1 MLNDK
6 IIIITGAGSGIGRAA
21 AKLFASGGAKLLIGD
36 QNKSGVQETE
46 RMVVDAGGIAHAIEL
61 DVRDEDSVKAFVRSA
76 IERYGKLN
84 GAFNNA
90 GVKMSGQ
97 LVQDIGTDDWRRV
110 NDINATGIFLCMKHE
125 IAAMRAT
132 GGGAIVNTASVN
144 GLVAQANSAEYVA
157 SKHAVIGLTRAAS
170 TEAGLTGVRVNA
182 VLPGTINTPMVEDLL
197 IDPMFRPF
205 YDSALARHTIGR
217 FGEPEEVAS
226 VARFLLSDQAS
237 FVNGAAIPV
246 DGGYSAR

>member
-1 MLNDK
+1 MLDGK

-21 AKLFASGGAKLLIGD
+21 ARLFAAAGAKLLLGD
-36 QNKSGVQETE
+36 QNDATVQETAQIV
-46 RMVVDAGGIAHAIEL
+46 RDAGGDAHAMRI
-61 DVRDEDSVKAFVRSA
+61 DVRNEGDIDAFVA
-76 IERYGKLN
+76 AAMEQYGRLD

-90 GVKMSGQ
+90 GVQMSGK
-97 LVQDIGTDDWRRV
+97 LVQDITAEDWHRI
-110 NDINATGIFLCMKHE
+110 NDINATGTFFCMKYE

-132 GGGAIVNTASVN
+132 GGGAIVNTSSAN
-144 GLVAQANSAEYVA
+144 GFVAQSNSADYVA

-170 TEAGLTGVRVNA
+170 TEAGATGVRVNA
-182 VLPGTINTPMVEDLL
+182 VLPGTINTPMVADLFTNP
-197 IDPMFRPF
+197 DFRPF

-217 FGEPEEVAS
+217 FGEPEEVAL

-246 DGGYSAR
+246 DGGYTAR

>member
-1 MLNDK
+1 MLNEK
-6 IIIITGAGSGIGRAA
+6 VVIITGAGSGIGRAA
-21 AKLFASGGAKLLIGD
+21 AKLFSSAGARLLLGDWNEEGLEHTQCIVREAGG
-36 QNKSGVQETE
+36 T
-46 RMVVDAGGIAHAIEL
+46 VDAIRV
-61 DVRDEDSVKAFVRSA
+61 DVSDEASVKALLKRA
-76 IERYGKLN
+76 MELYGRLD

-97 LVQDIGTDDWRRV
+97 LVQDICSDDWHRI
-110 NDINATGIFLCMKHE
+110 NGINATGTFFCIKHE
-125 IAAMRAT
+125 IAAMRET
-132 GGGAIVNTASVN
+132 GGGAIVNTASAN
-144 GLVAQANSAEYVA
+144 GLVAQANSADYVA

-182 VLPGTINTPMVEDLL
+182 VLPGTINTPMVAELL
-197 IDPMFRPF
+197 VNPEFRPF

-246 DGGYSAR
+246 DGGYTAR

>member
-1 MLNDK
+1 MLNKK
-6 IIIITGAGSGIGRAA
+6 IILITGAGSGIGRAA

-46 RMVVDAGGIAHAIEL
+46 RMVIDAGGTAHAVEL

-76 IERYGKLN
+76 IERHGRLD

-97 LVQDIGTDDWRRV
+97 LVQDIGVEDWRRI
-110 NDINATGIFLCMKHE
+110 NDINATGIFLCMKYE

-197 IDPMFRPF
+197 VDPSFRPF

>member
-1 MLNDK
+1 MLSGK
-6 IIIITGAGSGIGRAA
+6 VVIITGAGSGIGRAA
-21 AKLFASGGAKLLIGD
+21 AELFASAGAKLLLGD
-36 QNKSGVQETE
+36 LNEEGLDHTLRLV
-46 RMVVDAGGIAHAIEL
+46 RDAGGTVDAIGF
-61 DVRDEDSVKAFVRSA
+61 DVSDEVSVRALLRRA
-76 IERYGKLN
+76 IERYGRLD

-90 GVKMSGQ
+90 GVQMSGQ
-97 LVQDIGTDDWRRV
+97 LVQDIRAEDWHRI
-110 NDINATGIFLCMKHE
+110 NDINATGIFFCMKHE
-125 IAAMRAT
+125 IAAMRET
-132 GGGAIVNTASVN
+132 GGGAIVNTASAN
-144 GLVAQANSAEYVA
+144 GFVAQANSADYVA

-182 VLPGTINTPMVEDLL
+182 VLPGTINTPMVADLL
-197 IDPMFRPF
+197 VNPEFRPF

-246 DGGYSAR
+246 DGGYTAR